1 MLFKSSSCI
10 SIVFLS
16 AIGLPAA
23 GAERVDFNRDIRPL
37 LSDKC
42 FHCHGPD
49 EEARKAHL
57 RFDIVDEKEG
67 PFRIRGGSQAIK
79 PGDLQA
85 SAVWDRLTTLD
96 EDEVMPPKE
105 SHKKPLTDA
114 PQPDAKATLDEQDPL
129 GMPSDGLCSHLSCMA
144 VPTLSSRLQH
154 RARAPA
160 VEAPSPARPSYGP
173 HERWRHAPNIFKV
186 WNSGIVQ
193 NTCLKHIWL
202 ESWGYNDIYS
212 CNRPLARAL
221 LEEGVD
227 DGASARRALE
237 RRGWDSARFAMA
249 IREHDEAKK
258 GRSPKDTGVAKER
271 IYWPFP

>member
-1 MLFKSSSCI
+1 
-10 SIVFLS
+10 
-16 AIGLPAA
+16 
-23 GAERVDFNRDIRPL
+23 
-37 LSDKC
+37 
-42 FHCHGPD
+42 
-49 EEARKAHL
+49 
-57 RFDIVDEKEG
+57 
-67 PFRIRGGSQAIK
+67 
-79 PGDLQA
+79 
-85 SAVWDRLTTLD
+85 
-96 EDEVMPPKE
+96 
-105 SHKKPLTDA
+105 
-114 PQPDAKATLDEQDPL
+114 
-129 GMPSDGLCSHLSCMA
+129 MPSDGLCSHLSCMA
-144 VPTLSSRLQH
+144 VPTLSSQLQH